1 MTRRIKCTFCGKGRS
16 QVTDIIA
23 GPKIEKLAIYICNEC
38 VDASYNVIHGVDEP
52 ADEGAGEKLLNG
64 AIYSPTEIHSF
75 LDKYVVGQEEA
86 KRVIS
91 VAVYNHYMRIT
102 DEDDEDDEDDNVILE
117 KSNIMMFG
125 PTGVGKTLLVKT
137 IAEFFELPYVIA
149 DATTLTEAGYMG
161 ADVENLL
168 HLLLQRADG
177 DVELA
182 SKGIVFIDEID
193 KIAKKSNASISGR
206 DISGEGVQQALLRII
221 EGTEIRIPSANDFSS
236 LETIDTSNILFL
248 VSGSFIGLED
258 IIKKKMNKS
267 SIGINSSLSGD
278 IADPDIIRKLMPE
291 DLITYGLIPEFVGRF
306 PIYAVLD
313 PLTENFL
320 LRILTEPVNNLV
332 AQYTKMFMYENV
344 ELRLTP
350 AYLKEV
356 VATAIGQK
364 TGARGL
370 RKVLEKTMQ
379 PLQYNLPEQARAGIK
394 SVVVDSNEKISL
406 TKRRR
411 RKVERK

>member
-16 QVTDIIA
+16 QVTDMIA
-23 GPKIEKLAIYICNEC
+23 GPKVEKLAIYICNEC
-38 VDASYNVIHGVDEP
+38 VDASYNVIHGVDES
-52 ADEGAGEKLLNG
+52 ADEGVGEILPNG
-64 AIYSPTEIHSF
+64 AIYSPVEINSF
-75 LDKYVVGQEEA
+75 LDKYVIGQEEA

-91 VAVYNHYMRIT
+91 VAVYNHYMRVT
-102 DEDDEDDEDDNVILE
+102 DDEDDNVTLE

-182 SKGIVFIDEID
+182 SKGIIFIDEID
-193 KIAKKSNASISGR
+193 KIAKKSNVSISGR
-206 DISGEGVQQALLRII
+206 DISGEGVQQALLKII
-221 EGTEIRIPSANDFSS
+221 EGTEIRISSINDFSS
-236 LETIDTSNILFL
+236 SETIDTSNILFL
-248 VSGSFIGLED
+248 VSGAFNGLED
-258 IIKKKMNKS
+258 MIKKKMNKS

-313 PLTENFL
+313 PLTEEFL
-320 LRILTEPVNNLV
+320 LRILTEPINNLV

-344 ELRLTP
+344 ELRLTT

-356 VATAIGQK
+356 VATAISQK

-370 RKVLEKTMQ
+370 RKVLETTMQ
-379 PLQYNLPEQARAGIK
+379 PLQYDLPEQARAGIR
-394 SVVVDSNEKISL
+394 SVVIDSNEKISL